1 MYSFS
6 YLEPVCC
13 SMSSS
18 NCCFLTC
25 IQISQEADQVI
36 WYSHL
41 FQNFPQFIS
50 YEQYEKKGRYQN
62 SNTFLGHWIVG
73 VNSLEKTLMLGKIK
87 VRRRRGQQKM
97 RWLDGITDSMDMS
110 LSKLGEMVKD
120 RDVWR
125 AAVHEITNSLMWLSD
140 WTICEWTIQSLVFLY
155 LTDFRKHNTPYIHPH
170 SLLYLPQKSH
180 CIVSATIE
188 NELPVQYKGR
198 QLYVFF
204 ERWLAKWG
212 KSMRNQVYCS
222 GHFGK

>member
-6 YLEPVCC
+6 YVEPVCC
-13 SMSSS
+13 FMSSS

-110 LSKLGEMVKD
+110 LSKLREMVKD

-125 AAVHEITNSLMWLSD
+125 AAVHEITNSLM
-140 WTICEWTIQSLVFLY
+140 
-155 LTDFRKHNTPYIHPH
+155 
-170 SLLYLPQKSH
+170 
-180 CIVSATIE
+180 
-188 NELPVQYKGR
+188 
-198 QLYVFF
+198 
-204 ERWLAKWG
+204 
-212 KSMRNQVYCS
+212 
-222 GHFGK
+222 